1 MAGHPIKRF
10 FAGLILTAFTSF
22 VPAAGL
28 CSQVQP
34 ETGKAYSSDRGQFD
48 YARLLFDGGEY
59 DAAAREFARVIE
71 AFPASPLKMDSQLML
86 AEAYLRS
93 GLLTEARDE
102 LGLFLSNYP
111 DSAHAARASAMVLEA
126 DRRLFDIS
134 RPQAEPAMPDF
145 NRARRLRA
153 VQVMNFEGKTIGEV
167 RLELGRLQAAG
178 MDTVIV
184 RVFHNSGDRYYPM
197 SGRGSKSGV
206 YFKTSAAPVVDDLL
220 GGVVEAAHSSG
231 LKVFAWMTTRYA
243 DYGVENDSDLA
254 CKGYD
259 LRSGGFGRCKGLDLF
274 NERAVARLEAI
285 YSDLASY
292 EIDGILFQD
301 DLVLRHSEGFGPH
314 MDALFMRDTGRSA
327 SPSSLYIHT
336 TSGAPEKVRYT
347 GLFWQWASW
356 KNRRLLDVAG
366 RLRDAVRKKRPETL
380 FALNLMYESVTNP
393 QYALAWLS
401 QDLKEAQRKGFD
413 YFSVMAY
420 HIQMGD
426 ELGRG
431 SVEIASMIG
440 DMAEGLAKTV
450 GEPHRV
456 LIKLQTID
464 WKTGRPLS
472 DGEVVSLAREI
483 RARAD
488 VSLAVV
494 PYRSGFPFA
503 EITGTDGLAYLH

>member
-1 MAGHPIKRF
+1 MISIAL
-10 FAGLILTAFTSF
+10 AT
-22 VPAAGL
+22 GL
-28 CSQVQP
+28 CSP
-34 ETGKAYSSDRGQFD
+34 ALSEAGKAYSTDKGQFD
-48 YARLLFDGGEY
+48 YAKLLFDGGEY
-59 DAAAREFARVIE
+59 EAATREFARVIE
-71 AFPASPLKMDSQLML
+71 GFPESPLKMDAQLML
-86 AEAYLRS
+86 SEACLRS
-93 GLLTEARDE
+93 GLLTEARDQ

-111 DSAHAARASAMVLEA
+111 DSHLAGRASAMVLEA
-126 DRRLFDIS
+126 DRRLLDLS
-134 RPQAEPAMPDF
+134 RPQAGPAAPDF

-153 VQVMNFEGKTIGEV
+153 VQVMFFEGKTPGDV
-167 RLELGRLQAAG
+167 RAELERLRAAG
-178 MDTVIV
+178 IDTVIV

-197 SGRGSKSGV
+197 SGRGSKTGV
-206 YFKTSAAPVVDDLL
+206 YFKTSAAPVVDDIL
-220 GGVVEAAHSSG
+220 GVVVEAAHSSG

-243 DYGVENDSDLA
+243 DYGIENDSDLA

-259 LRSGGFGRCKGLDLF
+259 LGSGGFSRCRGLDLF
-274 NERAVARLEAI
+274 NERAVKRLEAI

-301 DLVLRHSEGFGPH
+301 DLILRHSEGFGPH
-314 MDALFMRDTGRSA
+314 MDALFMRDTGRA
-327 SPSSLYIHT
+327 VSPSSLYIYSKT
-336 TSGAPEKVRYT
+336 GAPEKVRYT
-347 GLFWQWASW
+347 GLFWQWAAW

-366 RLRDAVRKKRPETL
+366 RLRDAVRKKRPEAL

-420 HIQMGD
+420 HRQMGD

-431 SVEIASMIG
+431 PVEIASMIG
-440 DMAEGLAKTV
+440 EMVEVLARSV

-472 DGEVVSLAREI
+472 DNEVVSLAREVK
-483 RARAD
+483 ARGD

-494 PYRSGFPFA
+494 PYRGGFPFS
-503 EITGTDGLAYLH
+503 EIAGGDGLAYLH

>member
-1 MAGHPIKRF
+1 MTGYPIKRF
-10 FAGLILTAFTSF
+10 FARLYITAIISISLWTS
-22 VPAAGL
+22 L
-28 CSQVQP
+28 CSVALS
-34 ETGKAYSSDRGQFD
+34 ETGRGYTTDKGQFD
-48 YARLLFDGGEY
+48 YAKLLFDGYEY

-71 AFPASPLKMDSQLML
+71 AFPASALKMDAQLMMS
-86 AEAYLRS
+86 EAYLRS
-93 GLLTEARDE
+93 GLLAEARDE

-111 DSAHAARASAMVLEA
+111 QSPLAIKASAMVLEA
-126 DRRLFDIS
+126 NRRLLDLS
-134 RPQAEPAMPDF
+134 RPQAEPVIPDL

-167 RLELGRLQAAG
+167 GRELERLRAAG
-178 MDTVIV
+178 IDTVIV
-184 RVFHNSGDRYYPM
+184 RVFHNRGDRYYPM
-197 SGRGSKSGV
+197 SGRGQKAGV
-206 YFKTSAAPVVDDLL
+206 YFKTSSAPVVDDLL
-220 GGVVEAAHSSG
+220 GGVIEAAHSSG

-243 DYGVENDSDLA
+243 DYGVEDDLDLA

-259 LRSGGFGRCKGLDLF
+259 LRSGEFGRCKGLDLF
-274 NERAVARLEAI
+274 SERAVARLEAI
-285 YSDLASY
+285 YSDLAAY
-292 EIDGILFQD
+292 EIDGVLFQD
-301 DLVLRHSEGFGPH
+301 DLVLRHSEGFGPY
-314 MDALFMRDTGRSA
+314 MDALFRKDTGSVA
-327 SPSSLYIHT
+327 SPSALYIRQI
-336 TSGAPEKVRYT
+336 SGAPEKVRYT
-347 GLFWQWASW
+347 GLFWQWAAW

-426 ELGRG
+426 ELGKG
-431 SVEIASMIG
+431 PVEISSMIG
-440 DMAEGLAKTV
+440 DMVEVLTRSV

-464 WKTGRPLS
+464 WKNGRPLS
-472 DGEVVSLAREI
+472 DAEIVSLARDV

-494 PYRSGFPFA
+494 PYRSGLPFA
-503 EITGTDGLAYLH
+503 GVTGSDGIAYLH